1 MDAIEGQLQALCQV
15 TNQAD
20 EASYFDRKDIDRL

>member
-1 MDAIEGQLQALCQV
+1 MDALEGQLQALFQA

-20 EASYFDRKDIDRL
+20 EASNFDRKDIDRL